1 MLTSDNYVD
10 KVTAEIQGVCRV
22 AGGHPRQIAIE
33 HNEPAMSLSRLLGMC
48 YY

>member
-1 MLTSDNYVD
+1 MLTSDNYID
-10 KVTAEIQGVCRV
+10 NVTAEIQGACGITR
-22 AGGHPRQIAIE
+22 GHPGQIAIE